1 MDPHPAIDWP
11 AASPWSFLVGNIGRG
26 AVFAAIVLCGL
37 CAVLYF
43 LSGRKPGLA
52 KWGSA
57 AFFLGCASF
66 FVAIVA
72 LGTLFVND
80 QFQYKYVFGH
90 SEADVPL
97 KYKVAA
103 IWGGQEGSFLLWGT
117 CSALFGLLAWRAS
130 REFRRWF
137 TIPYAL
143 FLTSLAAILAYES
156 PFAIQ
161 ALDGQVLVPPTG
173 RGLAPSLLNYWVT
186 IHPPTIFLGFGSLT
200 VLFCFALSALITR
213 DHSRWIRAVRP
224 WALVSTALVGV
235 GLCMGGFWAYETL
248 GWGGFWMWDPVEN
261 VSFVPWVLCVALVHG
276 AFVQV
281 AKGKWLWT
289 NLMLAAAPFLAFL
302 YGTFLTRS
310 GFLQD
315 TSVHSFAQMNR
326 SALWLLV
333 GLGVASVASFLTLW
347 IVRLREAAR
356 EARTSSKP
364 TLVDDHRG
372 IDRGSFFAAAIWL
385 LCGFAVCTAFGM
397 SVPFL
402 MSVTGRQPKVVEE
415 GLYHQVLAWLF
426 VPTMIAMA
434 VGPFIGWRR
443 LGFMGIVGRVGSM
456 AAISLGVL
464 GLFMIWAKSPGIGA
478 RLDDGGVVQLPFGL
492 QLPGDAWNHWV
503 FFLAWLCL
511 FGVVASIWKMA
522 ESFRR
527 VLPSLGGVLAHL
539 GLAVA
544 MLGLIV
550 SRGFEQK
557 AQIIVQE
564 GRPAQGLGYV
574 VSYQK
579 PTGKKDFYH
588 RENTVAFDVIGE
600 RERFVAR
607 PGYYYIDRP
616 DQEPQAMVWPYI
628 HGTPF
633 YDVYFTLHP
642 LVVEA
647 TDPLVFKPGESKLI
661 DQALITYEQLH
672 RDGEPGMP
680 GTRFAARIRLK
691 TPNGEWQADPAIVV
705 GAQGREFVPA
715 RLGGDYF
722 VSLNQMDAAD
732 KSVTIQL
739 LFVDPLMPV
748 EIFFKPL
755 TILVWIGVGIM
766 TFGGLLAAWYRR
778 RTRLERPDEATD
790 VSPVVVP
797 DHAPQSVA

>member
-1 MDPHPAIDWP
+1 MEPHQAVDWP
-11 AASPWSFLVGNIGRG
+11 AAPSWSFFMGSLGRG
-26 AVFAAIVLCGL
+26 AVFAAIAFCVLS
-37 CAVLYF
+37 AAFFF
-43 LSGRKPGLA
+43 LSSRKPALSR
-52 KWGSA
+52 WGTA
-57 AFFLGCASF
+57 TFFLGCASF
-66 FVAIVA
+66 FVAIFA

-80 QFQYKYVFGH
+80 QFQYRYVFGH
-90 SEADVPL
+90 SEADVAL

-117 CSALFGLLAWRAS
+117 CAALFGLLAWRAT
-130 REFRRWF
+130 REYRRWF
-137 TIPYAL
+137 AIPYAL
-143 FLTSLAAILAYES
+143 FLAAIAGILAYES
-156 PFAIQ
+156 PFVIQ
-161 ALDGQVLVPPTG
+161 ALDGRVLVPPTG

-200 VLFCFALSALITR
+200 VLFCLAIAALA
-213 DHSRWIRAVRP
+213 SRSYEGWIRVVRP
-224 WALVSTALVGV
+224 WALVSTALIGV

-276 AFVQV
+276 AFVQI
-281 AKGKWLWT
+281 AKGKWTYT
-289 NLMLAAAPFLAFL
+289 NLLLAAAPFLAFL

-315 TSVHSFAQMNR
+315 TSVHSFAQMDR

-333 GLGVASVASFLTLW
+333 GLGVASVVGFGTLW
-347 IVRLREAAR
+347 GVRFRQRERAS
-356 EARTSSKP
+356 E
-364 TLVDDHRG
+364 V
-372 IDRGSFFAAAIWL
+372 IDEPGVNRGSFFAAAIWL

-402 MSVTGRQPKVVEE
+402 MSLTGRQPKVVEE
-415 GLYHQVLAWLF
+415 GLYHQVLVWLF
-426 VPTMIAMA
+426 VPTMILMA

-443 LGFMGIVGRVGSM
+443 LGFKGIMARVGSM

-478 RLDDGGVVQLPFGL
+478 RLDAGGVVNLPFGIG
-492 QLPGDAWNHWV
+492 LPGDAWNHWV

-511 FGVVASIWKMA
+511 FGIVASVWKLA
-522 ESFRR
+522 EGFKR
-527 VLPSLGGVLAHL
+527 VLPSLGGILAHL

-574 VSYQK
+574 VSYKK

-588 RENTVAFDVIGE
+588 RDNTVEFDVIGD
-600 RERFVAR
+600 RDRFVAR
-607 PGYYYIDRP
+607 PGYYYLQRP

-633 YDVYFTLHP
+633 YDIYFTLHP

-647 TDPLVFKPGESKLI
+647 TDPLTFKPGESKLI
-661 DQALITYEQLH
+661 DQALITYEQMN
-672 RDGEPGMP
+672 REGEPGAT

-691 TPNGEWQADPAIVV
+691 TPSGEWQADPSIIV
-705 GAQGREFVPA
+705 GANGPEFVPA
-715 RLGGDYF
+715 RLGSDYF

-755 TILVWIGVGIM
+755 TLLVWIGVGIM

-778 RTRLERPDEATD
+778 RVRLEQPEAAMEDT
-790 VSPVVVP
+790 PEAVP
-797 DHAPQSVA
+797 EHAPQSVA